1 MKKLAKF
8 FAYALFFIVALMYF
22 APKVSAFYF
31 LEEQLK
37 PYGVI
42 ISSEKLSDKGLSLDI
57 QDAVISFKSIE
68 SAQITQA
75 NIKIFVLYNAV
86 HIEDVKLSSTAASFL
101 PLDIQEG
108 EIYYSIVDPLHLK
121 GKVHGDFGEADLLY
135 DIAQKRVYITLK
147 PSKLMLNKYRST
159 LRNFKKDENG
169 EYIYEKTF

>member
-1 MKKLAKF
+1 MKKLAIF

-42 ISSEKLSDKGLSLDI
+42 ISSEKLSDKGFSLDI
-57 QDAVISFKSIE
+57 EDAVISFKSIE
-68 SAQITQA
+68 SAHLTQA
-75 NIKIFVLYNAV
+75 NITIFVLYNAI
-86 HIEDVKLSSTAASFL
+86 HIEGVKLSSTASSFL
-101 PLDIQEG
+101 PLAIEKGDMV
-108 EIYYSIVDPLHLK
+108 YSIADPFHVK
-121 GKVHGDFGEADLLY
+121 GKVYGDFGEADLLY
-135 DIAQKRVYITLK
+135 DISQNSVYIALK